1 MNRAKKIYLI
11 VGIIGVAIGG
21 FVLTKWLT
29 RNVKR
34 VKGFIIV
41 KQTFDEK
48 PTYSEIGRAHV

>member
-48 PTYSEIGRAHV
+48 PTYSDY

>member
-11 VGIIGVAIGG
+11 AGIIGVAIGG

-34 VKGFIIV
+34 VKGGVIRT
-41 KQTFDEK
+41 QTFDVPAE
-48 PTYSEIGRAHV
+48 PIEFEEE